1 MNNKAKNNNNLCRD
15 LLRRTL
21 GLKRCRQKMNRQQL
35 TELLELNLGVVG
47 EEYHP
52 VRGPGLLGQQ
62 ALPEGVH
69 GCNINKLVYWLT
81 IYIHTRYSY
90 ALVRARVRALE
101 LKSKM

>member
-1 MNNKAKNNNNLCRD
+1 
-15 LLRRTL
+15 
-21 GLKRCRQKMNRQQL
+21 MNRQQL

-69 GCNINKLVYWLT
+69 GCNIYKFVYWLT
-81 IYIHTRYSY
+81 IYNIYTYQV
-90 ALVRARVRALE
+90 LICTC
-101 LKSKM
+101 KS

>member
-1 MNNKAKNNNNLCRD
+1 MNNNAKNNN
-15 LLRRTL
+15 LRCSHV
-21 GLKRCRQKMNRQQL
+21 KKMNRQQL

-52 VRGPGLLGQQ
+52 VRGPGLLRQQ

-69 GCNINKLVYWLT
+69 GCNINKFVYWLT

-90 ALVRARVRALE
+90 AYESER
-101 LKSKM
+101 